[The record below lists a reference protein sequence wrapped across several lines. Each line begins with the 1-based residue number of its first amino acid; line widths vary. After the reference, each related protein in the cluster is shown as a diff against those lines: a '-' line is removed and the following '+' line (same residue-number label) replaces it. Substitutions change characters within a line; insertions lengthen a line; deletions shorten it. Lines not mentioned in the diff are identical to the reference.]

1 MSTPIIPWMG
11 GKRRLADRLIPLFP
25 PHECYVE
32 VFAGGAALYFMRP
45 QAAPV
50 EVLNDINGD
59 LVTLYRVVQNH
70 LEEFVRQFKWALSSR
85 QVFEWQKMTRP
96 ETLTDIQ
103 RAARFFYLQHH
114 AFAGKVTGQTFG
126 TATTG
131 PAINLLRIEENLSAA
146 WQRLSGTYVENL
158 PWLDCA
164 ERYDRP
170 HTFHYMD
177 PPYWQTAGYG
187 VDFPF
192 ENYERMADFMRR
204 CKGKVMVSINDH
216 PDIRRVF
223 AGFHFETVD
232 IRYSNTN
239 QRQGK
244 AEVSG
249 ELVVMNWE
257 PAALG
262 GLMILDTGLICL
274 LCDFGRALLWSRK
287 RRTKPMET
295 ADQYMSVSPSEVLAA
310 VARGEVDLNELAR
323 VVLAGRGLD
332 QQARWVGFKEA
343 ARLQEHGY

>member
-1 MSTPIIPWMG
+1 VPEGLPPVHTDRHIYPDRTAADEAAKARLAAFNRSTASVRLDLPGRTDLFAEIMIEAQGFKRGLDGEYLVESVDHTFTPSGWTVSMECNG

-85 QVFEWQKMTRP
+85 QVFEWQKMTRL
-96 ETLTDIQ
+96 ETLTDIL

-114 AFAGKVTGQTFG
+114 AFAGKVTEQTFG

-131 PAINLLRIEENLSAA
+131 PAINLLRIEETFRPPGNAYPAPTSKICLGWTAPNVATVPIPFTTWTRCTGRPQGMGWTSRSRITSA
-146 WQRLSGTYVENL
+146 W
-158 PWLDCA
+158 
-164 ERYDRP
+164 
-170 HTFHYMD
+170 H
-177 PPYWQTAGYG
+177 
-187 VDFPF
+187 
-192 ENYERMADFMRR
+192 DFMRR
-204 CKGKVMVSINDH
+204 CKGRVMVSINDH

-223 AGFHFETVD
+223 EGFHFETLD
-232 IRYSNTN
+232 IRYTTTN

-249 ELVVMNWE
+249 ELEIMNWE

-262 GLMILDTGLICL
+262 GL
-274 LCDFGRALLWSRK
+274 F
-287 RRTKPMET
+287 
-295 ADQYMSVSPSEVLAA
+295 
-310 VARGEVDLNELAR
+310 
-323 VVLAGRGLD
+323 
-332 QQARWVGFKEA
+332 
-343 ARLQEHGY
+343 

>member
-1 MSTPIIPWMG
+1 MRQHPARPPFPQNSPASPAKAPASCTKRNEPSTVYSYSKGLAFMSTPIIPWMG

-164 ERYDRP
+164 ERYDRA

-187 VDFPF
+187 GNFPF
-192 ENYERMADFMRR
+192 ENYERMANFMRS

-216 PDIRRVF
+216 PSIREVF
-223 AGFHFETVD
+223 RGFHHERLS
-232 IRYSNTN
+232 IKYSNSN
-239 QRQGK
+239 HRRSCQ
-244 AEVSG
+244 EPSG
-249 ELVVMNWE
+249 ELIIMNWT
-257 PAALG
+257 P
-262 GLMILDTGLICL
+262 DTWGRLI
-274 LCDFGRALLWSRK
+274 
-287 RRTKPMET
+287 
-295 ADQYMSVSPSEVLAA
+295 
-310 VARGEVDLNELAR
+310 
-323 VVLAGRGLD
+323 
-332 QQARWVGFKEA
+332 
-343 ARLQEHGY
+343 